1 MNKKQYDRLIPF
13 FARRSA
19 RQRLILFLFADGKT
33 VPDLMKFTVKDL
45 KSLDLSDELTISR
58 DEVMDKL
65 PESKPSALVF
75 VFPSGKSMT
84 HTDFYRIVRQ
94 AAENAV
100 NKPMSRQ
107 QFLEFIQKGSV
118 KTS

>member
-13 FARRSA
+13 LARRSA
-19 RQRLILFLFADGKT
+19 RQRLILFLLADGMT
-33 VPDLMKFTVKDL
+33 VPDLVKFTVKNL
-45 KSLDLSDELTISR
+45 KSLDLSDELVISR
-58 DEVMDKL
+58 DEVLDKL
-65 PESKPSALVF
+65 PDFKPSSEVF
-75 VFPSGKSMT
+75 VFPNGKSMT

-94 AAENAV
+94 AAENAI

-118 KTS
+118 